1 MFKHVV
7 PASVI
12 AQERLQTSV
21 LGPVAGA
28 YAEYL
33 IQHGYAGCT
42 IENYL
47 QCVTHFAR
55 WLAKQRIEL
64 QGIDD
69 AVLHRFSVF
78 IFPSAAAQPPVHV
91 PAQIFAAR
99 CGICFVC
106 CARKVMFRRDQCSCL
121 RQCGKN
127 LSTLT
132 PTSRRYVGWR
142 QRRASIVCVTSESS
156 CWLSLAAAR
165 SSWQRLSQATLVAS

>member
-55 WLAKQRIEL
+55 WLAKQHIEL

-69 AVLHRFSVF
+69 AVLHRFLGVHLPVCRCPAPSPRTRAKSSPRVAAF
-78 IFPSAAAQPPVHV
+78 ASCAARARLCSAA
-91 PAQIFAAR
+91 I
-99 CGICFVC
+99 
-106 CARKVMFRRDQCSCL
+106 
-121 RQCGKN
+121 
-127 LSTLT
+127 
-132 PTSRRYVGWR
+132 
-142 QRRASIVCVTSESS
+142 
-156 CWLSLAAAR
+156 
-165 SSWQRLSQATLVAS
+165 